1 MMEIKDFENLKKKI
15 ESIKDKRSRAEGS
28 LEQVKSQLFE
38 KFKVKTIEEAEELS
52 KKLSKEIESDK
63 IKFNKYLKEL
73 DDITEWDKI

>member
-1 MMEIKDFENLKKKI
+1 MEIKDFENLKKKI

-63 IKFNKYLKEL
+63 IKLEKYLKEL

>member
-1 MMEIKDFENLKKKI
+1 MEIKDFENLKKKI